1 MPEIDSV
8 TGILTMPWWMA
19 AAFAACVVVLCILA
33 FIRNGFGRTLAG
45 FAWFGVIAVALGIG
59 WNIHERFA
67 ARDRA
72 DERRALDARVAELTL
87 RTMSPVSPL
96 ACLATSAGDA
106 VDGACEKALFASP
119 ESVAAALAYADARL
133 ILLTDASDY
142 AARGNDYEQSLAI
155 LRRPV
160 EADRF
165 GFFAQAFSTRENCAA
180 ETCDAAE
187 LVLQNADRILA
198 NLKEG
203 TFQSHVTRHAGNW
216 GQAAGAVAA
225 APAAPTVMSTANFP
239 GADAIPPVSIM
250 NNEPGMPGQNGMDTS
265 AKPDT
270 AKPETTKPAQQ
281 ARRPAAKQR
290 PAAEPAAAA
299 PAGSPGFP
307 VPIAPPPRPA
317 TASSGSAPSAQ

>member
-19 AAFAACVVVLCILA
+19 AAFAACVVVLCIFA
-33 FIRNGFGRTLAG
+33 FIRNGVGRTLAG
-45 FAWFGVIAVALGIG
+45 FAWFGVIAVALGFG
-59 WNIHERFA
+59 WNIHERLA
-67 ARDRA
+67 TRDRA

-87 RTMSPVSPL
+87 RTMSPVSSL
-96 ACLATSAGDA
+96 ACLATSAGDV

-142 AARGNDYEQSLAI
+142 ATRGNDYEQSLAI

-180 ETCDAAE
+180 DTCDAAE
-187 LVLQNADRILA
+187 LVLRNAERILA

-203 TFQSHVTRHAGNW
+203 TFQSHLTRHAANW
-216 GQAAGAVAA
+216 GQSAGAVAA

-239 GADAIPPVSIM
+239 GAEAIPPVSIM
-250 NNEPGMPGQNGMDTS
+250 NNEPGMPGQNGVD
-265 AKPDT
+265 AA
-270 AKPETTKPAQQ
+270 AKPETAKPAQQ
-281 ARRPAAKQR
+281 ARRPAAKR
-290 PAAEPAAAA
+290 PAAEPAAA

-307 VPIAPPPRPA
+307 VPIAPPRPA